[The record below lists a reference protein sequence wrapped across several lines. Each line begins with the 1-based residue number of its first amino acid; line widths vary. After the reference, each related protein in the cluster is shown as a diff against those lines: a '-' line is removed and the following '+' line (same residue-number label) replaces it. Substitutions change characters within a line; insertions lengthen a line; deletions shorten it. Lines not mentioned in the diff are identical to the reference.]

1 MKINFDAVYTILSE
15 CHGGRHNIRALAS
28 VVVDPINPDNSLDA
42 EVVPANDNAPEV
54 NNDHRIAD
62 DNQPDSIKTEPEL
75 LGQELAG
82 DSLQQLKE
90 QQKLRQQEFEQNRQ
104 NAQVVNDDKSEIQN
118 DVAQELFEQQQKDA
132 EGAQQD
138 TRDPSKIELA
148 AADGQELAADAAE
161 SMRMLQEEPNARVET

>member
-1 MKINFDAVYTILSE
+1 MKISFDAIYTILSE
-15 CHGGRHNIRALAS
+15 CHGGRHYIRALAS
-28 VVVDPINPDNSLDA
+28 VVDPINPDNSLDA

-54 NNDHRIAD
+54 KNDHRIAD

-104 NAQVVNDDKSEIQN
+104 NAQVANDDKSEIQN

-138 TRDPSKIELA
+138 TPGPGKIELA